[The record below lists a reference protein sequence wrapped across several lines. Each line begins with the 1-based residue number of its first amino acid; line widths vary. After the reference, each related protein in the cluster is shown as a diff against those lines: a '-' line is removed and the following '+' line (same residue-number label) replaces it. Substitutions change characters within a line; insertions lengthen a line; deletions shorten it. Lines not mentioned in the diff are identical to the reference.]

1 MTEKSSSNRDSLLQF
16 LKENQGTEISL
27 KERGGGLSLFG
38 KLTDFSELDLC
49 GRLLVESELSLETP
63 DLKVTLTLHDELLGV
78 QVSGNDHANPELFLI
93 AREVPYS
100 RLKFGHKNTQTNFAA
115 STELVPDIPQPLLE
129 YKSVVI
135 RMTIEK

>member
-16 LKENQGTEISL
+16 LKENQGTEILL
-27 KERGGGLSLFG
+27 KERGVGLSLYG
-38 KLTDFSELDLC
+38 KLTDFSVLDLC
-49 GRLLVESELSLETP
+49 GRLLVESELNLETP

-100 RLKFGHKNTQTNFAA
+100 RLKFGHKKT
-115 STELVPDIPQPLLE
+115 
-129 YKSVVI
+129 
-135 RMTIEK
+135 

>member
-63 DLKVTLTLHDELLGV
+63 ELKVTLTLHDELLGV
-78 QVSGNDHANPELFLI
+78 QVSGNAHSNPELFLI

-100 RLKFGHKNTQTNFAA
+100 RLKFGHKKT
-115 STELVPDIPQPLLE
+115 
-129 YKSVVI
+129 
-135 RMTIEK
+135 